1 MMQDHER
8 HFGTIEAT
16 GEGKVT
22 TRPDVANIRLGI
34 STDAK
39 TAREATAQNAVVAG
53 RIIDA
58 IRKVGIDADAIQT
71 VGLSLGP
78 IYEWDDVNK
87 RSVLVGYR
95 TGNVVAVRAP
105 VGKAGEVYDAGFEAG
120 ANEGGGVTFGLSDD
134 RAARREAMAEAADLA
149 HRECQL
155 VARTLGVTLR
165 GPVEVQILDG
175 GGPRSVE
182 FTGLRK
188 AEGTP
193 VMAGEI
199 QVSER
204 VRVVYQTKA
213 G

>member
-1 MMQDHER
+1 M
-8 HFGTIEAT
+8 
-16 GEGKVT
+16 
-22 TRPDVANIRLGI
+22 P
-34 STDAK
+34 
-39 TAREATAQNAVVAG
+39 
-53 RIIDA
+53 
-58 IRKVGIDADAIQT
+58 
-71 VGLSLGP
+71 
-78 IYEWDDVNK
+78 
-87 RSVLVGYR
+87 VLPLKMRG
-95 TGNVVAVRAP
+95 
-105 VGKAGEVYDAGFEAG
+105 
-120 ANEGGGVTFGLSDD
+120 S
-134 RAARREAMAEAADLA
+134 ADLA